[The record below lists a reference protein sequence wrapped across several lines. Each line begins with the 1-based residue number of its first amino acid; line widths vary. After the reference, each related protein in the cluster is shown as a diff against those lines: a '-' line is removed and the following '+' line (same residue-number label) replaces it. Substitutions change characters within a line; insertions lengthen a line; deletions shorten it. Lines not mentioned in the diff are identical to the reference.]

1 GEHSGELGQMLSQA
15 ASFYDEELT
24 RLSELVTRLINPV
37 LMLIMGLV
45 IGTVG
50 VLMYLPIFQLVEQ
63 VQ

>member
-1 GEHSGELGQMLSQA
+1 SQA

-45 IGTVG
+45 IGTVV